1 MKKVFTLAV
10 LIYVLSCVLPQGV
23 SAANPIAAF
32 RNTLTELVPIQP
44 GNPAHTSEPAT
55 PGATPSATSSLDSAS
70 FILKSF
76 RATGAVPSG
85 YVIHNWSQLNQTFTS
100 EAKLLPIASELASQ
114 LGLHDVKPYEHQDE
128 RDSYVRLLGTG
139 ESGQTVSITLASL
152 KGYMAGAQSTTILT
166 IHDSA
171 YGHKLDELHEDL
183 IRIRRVLAR
192 QGITPQISACIQ
204 GTVSAR
210 MNDVHEFRLISKAL
224 TVVGAHRI
232 EGVESELVDS
242 ISAYSPIAPTF
253 IVTNGRKMNL
263 QVAVHY
269 DSYHQRTNVLVGTPI
284 ITVTY

>member
-1 MKKVFTLAV
+1 MKKIFTLAV
-10 LIYVLSCVLPQGV
+10 LIFVLSYVLPQGV

-32 RNTLTELVPIQP
+32 RNTLTGLVPIQSR
-44 GNPAHTSEPAT
+44 NSLHTDEPAT
-55 PGATPSATSSLDSAS
+55 SDTTPSLDSAS

-85 YVIHNWSQLNQTFTS
+85 YVIHNWSQLNQTFTP
-100 EAKLLPIASELASQ
+100 EATLSRIADKLASEL
-114 LGLHDVKPYEHQDE
+114 GLRGVKRYQHQDDRE
-128 RDSYVRLLGTG
+128 SYVRVLGTG
-139 ESGQTVSITLASL
+139 KSGQTLSITLASL
-152 KGYMAGAQSTTILT
+152 KGIMAGTTILT
-166 IHDSA
+166 IHDYA
-171 YGHKLDELHEDL
+171 YGQKLDGLHEDL
-183 IRIRRVLAR
+183 MRIRNMLVY
-192 QGITPQISACIQ
+192 QGIKPQISACIL

-242 ISAYSPIAPTF
+242 ISAYSPIAPAF
-253 IVTNGRKMNL
+253 IVTNGQKMNL